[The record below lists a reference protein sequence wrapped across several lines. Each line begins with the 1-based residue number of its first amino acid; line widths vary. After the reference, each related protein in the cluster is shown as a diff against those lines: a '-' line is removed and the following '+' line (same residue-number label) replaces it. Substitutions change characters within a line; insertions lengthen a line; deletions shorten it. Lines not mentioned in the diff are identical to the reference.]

1 MTTET
6 TETKP
11 APLTAWW
18 GVGPQPVGA
27 IAGWGARGIVE
38 TACRA
43 ERTPTGRVRIRRWQ
57 VVYESVCTVGLLHD
71 RQSSFGPGALQAAL
85 FRIVN
90 DRVLPEVRSA
100 VEAAPRNPG
109 GEIRVAQGV
118 CARWENQGPG
128 GYCWISVWI
137 LDEGAPDLTDVIWS
151 GGAKGFQVPPVPGD
165 RIKVTMNG
173 IGPAVVL
180 GRFEEHGYLGLMVLP
195 DNPPEWLVKQSGAST
210 PVGVYGAEIA
220 PLEAAL

>member
-1 MTTET
+1 MTTES

-11 APLTAWW
+11 AYITDWW
-18 GVGPQPVGA
+18 GVGPQPAGA
-27 IAGWGARGIVE
+27 LAGWGARGIVE
-38 TACRA
+38 TSHRP
-43 ERTPTGRVRIRRWQ
+43 ERTPTGRPRTRRGQ
-57 VVYESVCTVGLLHD
+57 IVYQPVWTVGLLHD
-71 RQSSFGPGALQAAL
+71 RQSSFGPEALQGALS
-85 FRIVN
+85 RIVS
-90 DRVLPEVRSA
+90 DRVLTEVWSA
-100 VEAAPRNPG
+100 VAANPRNPG
-109 GEIRVAQGV
+109 GEIKVARGV
-118 CARWENQGPG
+118 SARWKNQGPG

-137 LDEGAPDLTDVIWS
+137 LDEGEPDLTDVRWS

-180 GRFEEHGYLGLMVLP
+180 GRFEEQGYLGLMVLP

-220 PLEAAL
+220 PLEAL